1 MIRNARAR
9 AARRNVWTQV
19 GVSACVLLLPP
30 MALGAAVYS
39 MLPARDDSP
48 VRHIA
53 NPVAAAHEAATDFGP
68 AAEGTRTVRVE
79 LQPLAAAPQPRPAAA
94 KVAPVPA
101 ASAKAPY
108 SLASARQEPAG
119 KTAAKESGREPAK
132 ETVKDTARVLGP
144 VPVHVTVV
152 VPPAVVAPPP
162 AANTD
167 SAPTGSISVEPA
179 RAATAEEPAA
189 LLPSARLPPTQI
201 PATQIPATL
210 GLATEVPAAEPRF
223 AARPPEPSIAATPGK
238 RGRFSYFRHLARR
251 NEARAEARNELRAA
265 RWNAQSQHAYS
276 LRNWLQQLNTT
287 RQRDTHS

>member
-9 AARRNVWTQV
+9 AARRNIWAQV

-39 MLPARDDSP
+39 MLPARDESP
-48 VRHIA
+48 VRHVA
-53 NPVAAAHEAATDFGP
+53 NPVAEAHEAATDFGP
-68 AAEGTRTVRVE
+68 AAEGTRTVSVE
-79 LQPLAAAPQPRPAAA
+79 PQPLGAAPQPRPATA
-94 KVAPVPA
+94 KGAPVPA
-101 ASAKAPY
+101 ASTRAPY
-108 SLASARQEPAG
+108 ALASARQEPAG

-132 ETVKDTARVLGP
+132 ETIKDTARVLGP

-179 RAATAEEPAA
+179 RAATSEGPAA
-189 LLPSARLPPTQI
+189 LLPPAWLPP
-201 PATQIPATL
+201 TQIPATL
-210 GLATEVPAAEPRF
+210 GLATEVPATEPPF
-223 AARPPEPSIAATPGK
+223 AARPPEPSVAATPGK
-238 RGRFSYFRHLARR
+238 HGRFSYFRHLARR

-265 RWNAQSQHAYS
+265 RWNAQSQHANT

-287 RQRDTHS
+287 RQRDTHG